1 MRHPKGYDTTPE
13 TSRRM
18 SRVKLKGGTAEG
30 LLAKALWH
38 AGVRY
43 RRNDRR
49 LPGSPD
55 IAIGRDKI
63 AVFVDGEFWHGY
75 DWERRKERLVRN
87 RAYWL
92 EKIQENIDRDRRDD
106 GRLRALGWTPVR
118 FWEREVKADPAGCAG
133 AVLAL
138 ILERRIQARE
148 LLEEDQ
154 EDAPEDEEEDP
165 EEAPEGLEEGPAGGG
180 AEDG

>member
-1 MRHPKGYDTTPE
+1 MEKKNQNDTE
-13 TSRRM
+13 M
-18 SRVKLKGGTAEG
+18 VIDLMQ
-30 LLAKALWH
+30 LAKALWH

-106 GRLRALGWTPVR
+106 GRLRALDWKG
-118 FWEREVKADPAGCAG
+118 
-133 AVLAL
+133 
-138 ILERRIQARE
+138 LERGRITS
-148 LLEEDQ
+148 
-154 EDAPEDEEEDP
+154 
-165 EEAPEGLEEGPAGGG
+165 GLSG
-180 AEDG
+180 